1 MAITKEE
8 HKRLLNG
15 ELPKGLNVAV
25 SDEDMSKA
33 SGGVSQGIHE
43 PKFNIGER
51 VRVLEDDWIDDAYV
65 TDRRIVGDDYWM
77 YILRVHDIEEGW
89 YENYKVLEIFLEKY

>member
-15 ELPKGLNVAV
+15 GFPKELNITL
-25 SDEDMSKA
+25 SDEDMAKA
-33 SGGVSQGIHE
+33 TGGVSQGIHE
-43 PKFNIGER
+43 PKFNIGDR
-51 VRVLEDDWIDDAYV
+51 VRVLNDDYIDDAYV

-89 YENYKVLEIFLEKY
+89 YENYQALEIFLEKY